1 MALHP
6 VVEEIL
12 TTRRVTLADGSTI
25 EANSFIPRDSCE
37 LLYDLVRDTRA
48 SRTIEVGLAYGVSTV
63 CIADAMRQVAGDS
76 GRHIAI
82 DPAQTAG
89 WRSGGL
95 AQLDR
100 AGLRHAV
107 ELIELKSH
115 VALPQLLARGERF
128 QFGFIDGW
136 HTFDHALVDFFYL
149 DLMLEPNG
157 VLVLDDASYP
167 AINAVVRFIL
177 ANRSYSLER
186 VLEHDE
192 TAAPSLRARRR
203 LKRFLRPLARTDHD
217 PSAANERA
225 FSRIA
230 RAHTVALR
238 KTGEDTRS
246 FDHFERF

>member
-1 MALHP
+1 MAIHP
-6 VVEEIL
+6 VVDEIL

-25 EANSFIPRDSCE
+25 EAHSFIPRDSCE
-37 LLYDLVRDTRA
+37 LLGDVVRDTQA
-48 SRTIEVGLAYGVSTV
+48 SRTIEVGMAYGISTV
-63 CIADAMRQVAGDS
+63 CLAGAVRNVAGDR

-82 DPAQTAG
+82 DPAQTGG

-95 AQLDR
+95 HQLER
-100 AGLRHAV
+100 AGLREVV

-115 VALPQLLARGERF
+115 VALPQLLVRGDRF
-128 QFGFIDGW
+128 QVAFIDGW

-149 DLMLEPNG
+149 DLMLEPGG
-157 VLVLDDASYP
+157 VLVLDDVGYP

-177 ANRSYSLER
+177 ANRSYTLER
-186 VLEHDE
+186 VLEHSED
-192 TAAPSLRARRR
+192 AGAPLRVKRR

-217 PSAANERA
+217 PSPANEA
-225 FSRIA
+225 LFSRIA

-238 KTGEDTRS
+238 KRGEDARS